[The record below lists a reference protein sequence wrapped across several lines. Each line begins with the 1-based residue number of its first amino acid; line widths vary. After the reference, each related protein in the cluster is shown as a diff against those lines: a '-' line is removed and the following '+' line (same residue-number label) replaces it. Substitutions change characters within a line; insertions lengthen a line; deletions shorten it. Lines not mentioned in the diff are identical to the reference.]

1 MDQKSKSII
10 KNPVL
15 SSGQVGE
22 SAIWDGPL
30 NMDMFPKG
38 KGNSRG
44 ITGMKLNQAS
54 VPYKPLNAVLCA
66 QGREY

>member
-1 MDQKSKSII
+1 MDHKSKSII
-10 KNPVL
+10 NKPGL
-15 SSGQVGE
+15 SGQVGE

-30 NMDMFPKG
+30 NTDMFPKG
-38 KGNSRG
+38 KGSSRG
-44 ITGMKLNQAS
+44 ITGIKLNQAS

>member
-1 MDQKSKSII
+1 MDHNSKLII
-10 KNPVL
+10 GTPEL
-15 SSGQVGE
+15 TGQVGE
-22 SAIWDGPL
+22 SHVWDGPL
-30 NMDMFPKG
+30 NMDEFPKG

-44 ITGMKLNQAS
+44 ITGMKLNHAG

>member
-1 MDQKSKSII
+1 MDHKSKSII
-10 KNPVL
+10 GTPEL
-15 SSGQVGE
+15 TGQVGE
-22 SAIWDGPL
+22 SHVWDGPL
-30 NMDMFPKG
+30 NMDEFPKG

-44 ITGMKLNQAS
+44 ITGMKLNHAG

>member
-1 MDQKSKSII
+1 MDLKSKMT
-10 KNPVL
+10 
-15 SSGQVGE
+15 SSSSLEGQVGE
-22 SAIWDGPL
+22 NALWDGAL
-30 NMDMFPKG
+30 NLAAFPKG

-44 ITGMKLNQAS
+44 ITGIKLNHTG

>member
-1 MDQKSKSII
+1 MDHKSKSII
-10 KNPVL
+10 GKPEL
-15 SSGQVGE
+15 TGQIGE
-22 SAIWDGPL
+22 NAVWEGPL
-30 NMDMFPKG
+30 NMDGFPKG

-44 ITGMKLNQAS
+44 ITGMKLNHAG

>member
-1 MDQKSKSII
+1 MDLKSKMI
-10 KNPVL
+10 
-15 SSGQVGE
+15 SSPSLEGQVGE
-22 SAIWDGPL
+22 NALWDGPL
-30 NMDMFPKG
+30 NLAAFPKG

-44 ITGMKLNQAS
+44 ITGIKLNHAG

>member
-1 MDQKSKSII
+1 MDHKSKSII
-10 KNPVL
+10 GTPEL
-15 SSGQVGE
+15 TGQVEE
-22 SAIWDGPL
+22 SHVWDGPL
-30 NMDMFPKG
+30 NMDQFPKG

-44 ITGMKLNQAS
+44 ITGMKLNHAG

>member
-1 MDQKSKSII
+1 MDHKSKSII
-10 KNPVL
+10 GKPEL
-15 SSGQVGE
+15 TGQVGE
-22 SAIWDGPL
+22 NAIWDGPL
-30 NMDMFPKG
+30 NTDGFPKG

-44 ITGMKLNQAS
+44 ITGMKLNHAG

>member
-1 MDQKSKSII
+1 MDLKSKMII
-10 KNPVL
+10 GSPSLK
-15 SSGQVGE
+15 GQVGE
-22 SAIWDGPL
+22 NALWDGPL
-30 NMDMFPKG
+30 DLDALPKG

-44 ITGMKLNQAS
+44 ITGMKLNHAG

>member
-1 MDQKSKSII
+1 MDLKSKMII
-10 KNPVL
+10 
-15 SSGQVGE
+15 SSPSLKGQVGE
-22 SAIWDGPL
+22 AAAWNGPL
-30 NMDMFPKG
+30 NLDAFPKG

-44 ITGMKLNQAS
+44 IAGIKLNHAG

>member
-1 MDQKSKSII
+1 MDLKSKMI
-10 KNPVL
+10 
-15 SSGQVGE
+15 SSSSLEGQVGE
-22 SAIWDGPL
+22 NALWDGPL
-30 NMDMFPKG
+30 NLAAFPKG

-44 ITGMKLNQAS
+44 ITGIKLNHAG

>member
-1 MDQKSKSII
+1 MDHKSKLII
-10 KNPVL
+10 GTPEL
-15 SSGQVGE
+15 TGQVGE
-22 SAIWDGPL
+22 SHVWDGPL
-30 NMDMFPKG
+30 NMDEFPKG

-44 ITGMKLNQAS
+44 ITGMKLNHAG

>member
-1 MDQKSKSII
+1 MDLKSKMII
-10 KNPVL
+10 DTPQL
-15 SSGQVGE
+15 EGQVGE
-22 SAIWDGPL
+22 NAIWDGPL
-30 NMDMFPKG
+30 NLAAFPKG
-38 KGNSRG
+38 KGSSSG

>member
-1 MDQKSKSII
+1 MDHKSKSII
-10 KNPVL
+10 GKPEL
-15 SSGQVGE
+15 TGQVGE
-22 SAIWDGPL
+22 SAVWDGPL
-30 NMDMFPKG
+30 NMDDFPKG

-44 ITGMKLNQAS
+44 ITGMKLNHAG

>member
-1 MDQKSKSII
+1 MDHKSKSII
-10 KNPVL
+10 NKPGL
-15 SSGQVGE
+15 SGQVGE

-30 NMDMFPKG
+30 NTDAFPKG

-44 ITGMKLNQAS
+44 ITGMKLSQAS

>member
-1 MDQKSKSII
+1 MDLNNKII
-10 KNPVL
+10 
-15 SSGQVGE
+15 SSPSLEGQVGE
-22 SAIWDGPL
+22 NALWDGPL
-30 NMDMFPKG
+30 NLDALPKG

-44 ITGMKLNQAS
+44 ITGMKLNHAG

>member
-1 MDQKSKSII
+1 MDHKSKSII
-10 KNPVL
+10 GKPEL
-15 SSGQVGE
+15 SGQVGE
-22 SAIWDGPL
+22 NAVWDGPL
-30 NMDMFPKG
+30 NMDSFPKG

-44 ITGMKLNQAS
+44 ITGMKLNHAG

>member
-1 MDQKSKSII
+1 MDHKSKSII
-10 KNPVL
+10 GTPEL
-15 SSGQVGE
+15 TGQVGE
-22 SAIWDGPL
+22 SHVWDGPL
-30 NMDMFPKG
+30 NMDQFPKG

-44 ITGMKLNQAS
+44 ITGMKLNHAG

>member
-1 MDQKSKSII
+1 MDQKSKMII
-10 KNPVL
+10 GSPSL
-15 SSGQVGE
+15 EGQVGE
-22 SAIWDGPL
+22 SAVWDGPL
-30 NMDMFPKG
+30 NLDAFPKG

-44 ITGMKLNQAS
+44 ITGMKLNQAA

>member
-10 KNPVL
+10 GKPEL
-15 SSGQVGE
+15 TGQVGE
-22 SAIWDGPL
+22 SAVWDGPL
-30 NMDMFPKG
+30 NMDGFPKG

-44 ITGMKLNQAS
+44 ITGMKLNHAG

>member
-1 MDQKSKSII
+1 MDHKSKSII

-54 VPYKPLNAVLCA
+54 VPC
-66 QGREY
+66 

>member
-1 MDQKSKSII
+1 MDHKSKSII

-15 SSGQVGE
+15 SGQVGE

-30 NMDMFPKG
+30 NKDMFPKG

-44 ITGMKLNQAS
+44 ITGMKLNQDS

-66 QGREY
+66 QGKED